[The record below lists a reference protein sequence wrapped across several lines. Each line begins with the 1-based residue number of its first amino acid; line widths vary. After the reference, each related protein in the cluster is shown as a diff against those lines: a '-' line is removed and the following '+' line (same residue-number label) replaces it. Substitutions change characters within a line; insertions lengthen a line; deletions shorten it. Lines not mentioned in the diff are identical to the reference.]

1 MQHVKTEQ
9 IEHYADALVA
19 IGKAA
24 NALRCIEEDVVHL
37 QVFMK
42 ESEAVRR
49 FLASAS
55 IETKGKRKALQE
67 LLHPHIHPLL
77 IEFIILLLTAGDL
90 HLLDPVASL
99 FFDMAAEE
107 HEHIA
112 GELHIATPLSEEHV
126 ASIEAEVGR
135 ILNKKVSL
143 RPRIM
148 PGILGGILVK
158 VGDFII
164 DGTLDRQLE
173 DGRQQLLA

>member
-1 MQHVKTEQ
+1 MPQAKTEK

-19 IGKAA
+19 IGKAS
-24 NALRCIEEDVVHL
+24 NALACIEEDVVHL
-37 QVFMK
+37 QAFMT

-55 IETKGKRKALQE
+55 VETKGKRKALQE
-67 LLHPHIHPLL
+67 ILHPHIHPLL

-90 HLLDPVASL
+90 HLLDPVAAL
-99 FFDMAAEE
+99 FFEKAAEE

-112 GELHIATPLSEEHV
+112 GELHIATALSEEHI
-126 ASIEAEVGR
+126 ASIEAEMGR
-135 ILNKKVSL
+135 ILNKNVSL
-143 RPRIM
+143 RPHIM

-158 VGDFII
+158 VGDFIV

-173 DGRQQLLA
+173 DSRQQLLA